1 MKAILD
7 YLKMHSSILM
17 LVGIVAYAV
26 FFKPSESTVLLN
38 DAQEKATQATALA
51 QQNKRQAESLK
62 YQLQQAQAQLNVSM
76 AIITKYSDANAALE
90 RNYIAEKR
98 TTKSQV
104 DSTLYYL
111 NQLKQLQKA
120 L

>member
-1 MKAILD
+1 MKEILD
-7 YLKMHSSILM
+7 YLKTHSSILM

-26 FFKPSESTVLLN
+26 FFKPSESTVFLN
-38 DAQEKATQATALA
+38 DAQEKATQATLLA
-51 QQNKRQAESLK
+51 KETQKQAESLK
-62 YQLQQAQAQLNVSM
+62 YELQQAQLQLNVSM
-76 AIITKYSDANAALE
+76 QIITKYSDANAALE
-90 RNYIAEKR
+90 RTYIAEKR
-98 TTKSQV
+98 TTKSQI